1 MSVRIRWFLH
11 KTGCDLVFMICP
23 SHDTGI
29 EAVLERSD
37 CQSDTAL
44 EMNSQKIGSIFAELS
59 SPVQI
64 KDSSARKK
72 GARERGLLS

>member
-1 MSVRIRWFLH
+1 MPDRVRWFLH
-11 KTGCDLVFMICP
+11 KSDCDSGFMICP

-44 EMNSQKIGSIFAELS
+44 EMNPWKISSISVALTS
-59 SPVQI
+59 SV
-64 KDSSARKK
+64 
-72 GARERGLLS
+72 